1 MLFLLKKW
9 CNPWNYKVCNK
20 KYSGRFDT
28 TAAGK
33 EDLNMVYVNMEMP
46 EEMEPFA
53 MPPGKEGQLKRN
65 AMILKW

>member
-1 MLFLLKKW
+1 MVKYACVGYLF
-9 CNPWNYKVCNK
+9 
-20 KYSGRFDT
+20 
-28 TAAGK
+28 AAGK

>member
-1 MLFLLKKW
+1 MFWRHPEWLNVPLHGYL
-9 CNPWNYKVCNK
+9 
-20 KYSGRFDT
+20 S
-28 TAAGK
+28 AAGK